1 MKKLKKKTEL
11 ERTNLRFNFITMVA
25 YMIGAVILIQ
35 LFNLQILK
43 GDSYRNS
50 SNTNLTREARIEA
63 TRGNILDRTGSVL
76 VSSEMTF
83 SIEMYKTKVEDQV
96 LNDSIL
102 LMTNILESNGDTYI
116 DTFPISINPFEYH
129 FNSDEE
135 LNDWKKKYK
144 IPEAASAEEAFYIMR
159 DKDEAK
165 IEKEKRMAIKAA
177 RRGA

>member
-1 MKKLKKKTEL
+1 
-11 ERTNLRFNFITMVA
+11 MVA

-83 SIEMYKTKVEDQV
+83 SIEMYKTKVED
-96 LNDSIL
+96 
-102 LMTNILESNGDTYI
+102 
-116 DTFPISINPFEYH
+116 
-129 FNSDEE
+129 
-135 LNDWKKKYK
+135 
-144 IPEAASAEEAFYIMR
+144 
-159 DKDEAK
+159 
-165 IEKEKRMAIKAA
+165 
-177 RRGA
+177 